1 MISKLACNA
10 FATLSHESESENSH
24 ASAKRRRWTN
34 DPASI
39 SLALAWLLLSGCV
52 TRTVVIPCEIP
63 PAPVIEGRIVGEQ
76 WCLDHDEVKD
86 LARWIESL
94 EQL

>member
-1 MISKLACNA
+1 MVGWGSVLV
-10 FATLSHESESENSH
+10 
-24 ASAKRRRWTN
+24 
-34 DPASI
+34 
-39 SLALAWLLLSGCV
+39 LLFLGGCI

-63 PAPVIEGRIVGEQ
+63 PAPVIEGRIVGDD

-94 EQL
+94 ETL